1 MSDEQRVILEDVDRY
16 RVMDPLFECVRVVLA
31 YQGELLSAPYIQG
44 ISGAAFRIAGIC
56 PCAPTCACAMSVQD
70 LITLLGYEVDAFP
83 LFGEDIDPEAERPRV
98 LARVKD
104 EIRAGRPAI
113 LWHAF
118 TTCEWDVVAG
128 FDDETQQFFGRGSY
142 AGLGE
147 TYAVADQ
154 ARTTTCTAI
163 CPALG
168 AILIGDRVED
178 FNAREAELAA
188 LREAV
193 RHAHSP
199 GIPNDRDEPP
209 TGQDVDGE
217 QWVMLDGLA
226 CYDRWVRDFRANPPK
241 LPTMGDRYCFGVYRS
256 THRAASEFMQELM
269 PKYSEAKVP
278 LERASRY
285 FVAEADALNKA
296 AELLFPAWKLPEQPN
311 AEKNA
316 RATELL
322 SVARDNYARAI
333 DEIEEVLRVIDA

>member
-1 MSDEQRVILEDVDRY
+1 MKSKVILEGVDRY

-31 YQGELLSAPYIQG
+31 HRGERLSAPYIQG
-44 ISGAAFRIAGIC
+44 ISGAAFRIGGIC
-56 PCAPTCACAMSVQD
+56 PCAPTCACAMSTQD
-70 LITLLGYEVDAFP
+70 LITLLGYEVDALP
-83 LFGEDIDPEAERPRV
+83 LFGEDVDLETERPRV

-118 TTCEWDVVAG
+118 TTCEWDAVAG
-128 FDDETQQFFGRGSY
+128 FDDGTQQFFGRGSY

-147 TYAVADQ
+147 AYAVADQ
-154 ARTTTCTAI
+154 ARTTTCTDI

-168 AILIGDRVED
+168 AILIGDSVRD
-178 FNAREAELAA
+178 FNAREVELAA

-199 GIPNDRDEPP
+199 IPNEREEST
-209 TGQDVDGE
+209 TGQDEGGGE
-217 QWVMLDGLA
+217 QWVMLEGLA
-226 CYDRWVRDFRANPPK
+226 CYDRWGHDFKADPPK

-256 THRAASEFMQELM
+256 THRAASAFMRELA
-269 PKYSEAKVP
+269 PKYPEAKVY
-278 LERASRY
+278 LEEASEH
-285 FVAEADALNKA
+285 FAAEADALHEA
-296 AELLFPAWKLPEQPN
+296 AELLFPEWQLPEQPS

-316 RATELL
+316 RAAALL

-333 DEIEEVLRVIDA
+333 DEIGTALRAVGA